1 MAGATPHQK
10 MSYRDHVK
18 KRREEKGCLYAW
30 YMSILVCIYIQFMLC
45 CLYCVAVVAVSVVNA
60 ARVVAAVA
68 VLRFSKFHSA

>member
-1 MAGATPHQK
+1 MAGAPPHQK

-30 YMSILVCIYIQFMLC
+30 YMSILMC

-60 ARVVAAVA
+60 ARVVAAAA
-68 VLRFSKFHSA
+68 VLRFSKFHSG